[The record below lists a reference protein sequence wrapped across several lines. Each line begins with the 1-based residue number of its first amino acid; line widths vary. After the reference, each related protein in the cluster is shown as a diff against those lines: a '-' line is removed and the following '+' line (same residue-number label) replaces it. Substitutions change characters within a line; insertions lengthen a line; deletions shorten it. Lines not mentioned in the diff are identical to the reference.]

1 MTLRHASHGMT
12 RSSRTALLTL
22 AAVTLAAPP
31 AANAQLLRGLDEQAN
46 ATFQWRSVGPSNMAA
61 RVTDIEAVVGD
72 PKVFYIVY
80 ASSGIWK
87 TENGGTT
94 FKPVFDGEHV
104 VSMGDLAIAPSDP
117 NVLYAGTGEED
128 GRNSISPGGGV
139 YKSVDAG
146 KTWTLT
152 GLERTRH
159 IGRIVVHPTNPDVA
173 WVAALGNIWAA
184 NPERGLYRTENGGKT
199 WILAKHVSDKAGFID
214 LAINPK
220 DPNELWATSWEFR
233 RGPYFMNSGGP
244 GSGLWKSND
253 GGKSWREIKGNGF
266 PVQAKGRVMID
277 VHRANPKV
285 LYAMVEADTA
295 ANPVRPTGPR
305 KVYNYP
311 GDPGDPELYGIGL
324 DIYPLEK
331 TASGLYRSDDGGESW
346 RQINKSN
353 TRPFYFSLVRADPAD
368 PDRVYWGNND
378 FFFSTDGGRTGR
390 QGANDIHIDW
400 HAMWIDPNDPTHFMV
415 GGDGGIGIT
424 RDQGGAYEFIN
435 THAAGQFY
443 AISFDHQPFYR
454 ICGGLQDNG
463 TWCGPSRNTDSDGIL
478 HQDWFQ
484 VGGGDGFYSA
494 QDPSDPDWIFYESQ
508 GGNIGRVNLR
518 TMERAS
524 LRSGGGRPRRSPWS
538 DSLRIARGDT
548 TKPATPAITARLAD
562 IRRRAGLDSA
572 STLRFNWQAP
582 MVMSV
587 HNPQTLYAGGNKLI
601 KSVNRGSQWS
611 VVSPD
616 LSWQDSTRI
625 RVSTQTSGGLTK
637 DVTGAEVNGTI
648 TTIGESTVRPG
659 LLWVGTDDGRVWLT
673 RNDGAD
679 WQDITP
685 RFDGLVPAKTWVS
698 RVEASRADSNT
709 VYVTFDAHRDGDLRA
724 YVFVSRDGG
733 KSFKAIID
741 GLPTEGVAFV
751 HVIRE
756 DPVNPNLLYLGTDT
770 RAYVST
776 NKGLSWHPFG
786 VGLPTVPVHD
796 LKVHPV
802 QRELVA
808 GTHGRSVWINDVS
821 ALQEM
826 TDAVVAKASHLFT
839 MRTAYQFGTTN
850 RLGATQGHQLFIGD
864 NPPFGAPI
872 NYHVGPGGSGDA
884 RIVITNAAGET
895 VRELTAPGGAGLHRV
910 HWDLRSGRG
919 ATPVQPSRLNSQSR
933 TDRPGEASAAG
944 GGGRFGRGGGA
955 PVAAGQYLVTL
966 TANGVT
972 TKQMVT
978 VEQLG
983 PIAGGFYGGDDQR

>member
-22 AAVTLAAPP
+22 AAVTLAAPS

-572 STLRFNWQAP
+572 NTLRFNWQAP

-724 YVFVSRDGG
+724 YAFVSRDGG

-972 TKQMVT
+972 TKQTVT

>member
-1 MTLRHASHGMT
+1 MRLLNT
-12 RSSRTALLTL
+12 RSARIHRLASLALVATVMPSAAGAQYSRPLDAK
-22 AAVTLAAPP
+22 
-31 AANAQLLRGLDEQAN
+31 ANEV
-46 ATFQWRSVGPSNMAA
+46 FQWRSVGPSNMAS
-61 RVTDIEAVVGD
+61 RVTDIEAVVGS

-80 ASSGIWK
+80 AASGIWK

-94 FKPVFDGEHV
+94 FTPIFDGEDV
-104 VSMGDLAIAPSDP
+104 VSMGDLAIAPSNP

-139 YKSVDAG
+139 YKSTDAG
-146 KTWTLT
+146 KTWTHV

-159 IGRIVVHPTNPDVA
+159 IGRIVVHPTNPDIA
-173 WVAALGNIWAA
+173 WVAALGNVWAA
-184 NPERGLYRTENGGKT
+184 NPERGLYRTEDGGKT
-199 WILAKHVSDKAGFID
+199 WIMAKHVSDKAGFID
-214 LAINPK
+214 VAINPK
-220 DPNELWATSWEFR
+220 DANELWATSWEFR

-253 GGKSWREIKGNGF
+253 GGKTWREIRGNGF
-266 PVQAKGRVMID
+266 PAQAKGRVMID

-295 ANPVRPTGPR
+295 ANPVKPTGPR
-305 KVYNYP
+305 RVYNYP

-346 RQINKSN
+346 RQVNKSN
-353 TRPFYFSLVRADPAD
+353 TRPFYFSLVRADPVD

-378 FFFSTDGGRTGR
+378 FFFSTDAGKTGR

-424 RDQGGAYEFIN
+424 RDHGGAYEFIN
-435 THAAGQFY
+435 SHAVGQFY

-463 TWCGPSRNTDSDGIL
+463 SWCGPSRNTDSDGIL

-494 QDPSDPDWIFYESQ
+494 QDPTDPDWIFYESQ

-538 DSLRIARGDT
+538 DSLRLARGDT
-548 TKPATPAITARLAD
+548 TKPVTPAITARLAD

-572 STLRFNWQAP
+572 NTLRFNWQAP

-611 VVSPD
+611 VISPD

-637 DVTGAEVNGTI
+637 DVTGAEVNGTV
-648 TTIGESTVRPG
+648 TTIGESALRPG
-659 LLWVGTDDGRVWLT
+659 LIWVGTDDGRVWLT
-673 RNDGAD
+673 RNDGAA
-679 WQDITP
+679 WEDITP
-685 RFDGLVPAKTWVS
+685 RFKGKVPDKTWVS
-698 RVEASRADSNT
+698 RVEASRVDSNT
-709 VYVTFDAHRDGDLRA
+709 VYVTFDAHRDGDLKP
-724 YVFVSRDGG
+724 YVFVSNDGG
-733 KSFKAIID
+733 RSFRAIMD

-756 DPVNPNLLYLGTDT
+756 DPVNPNVLYLGTDT

-776 NKGLSWHPFG
+776 NKGGSWHRFG
-786 VGLPTVPVHD
+786 SGLPTVPVHD

-808 GTHGRSVWINDVS
+808 GTHGRSIWVNDVS

-826 TDAVVAKASHLFT
+826 TDEVVAKGSHLFT
-839 MRTAYQFGTTN
+839 LRTAYQFGMTN

-864 NPPFGAPI
+864 NPPYGAAI
-872 NYHVGPGGSGDA
+872 NYHVGAGGSGNA
-884 RIVITNAAGET
+884 RIVVTNAAGET
-895 VRELTAPGGAGLHRV
+895 VRELNAPGGAGLHRV
-910 HWDLRSGRG
+910 YWDLRSGRG
-919 ATPVQPSRLNSQSR
+919 ASPVRPSPLNSQLR
-933 TDRPGEASAAG
+933 PDRPGESSEAAG
-944 GGGRFGRGGGA
+944 PAGGGRFGRGGGA
-955 PVAAGQYLVTL
+955 PVAPGQYLVTL
-966 TANGVT
+966 TVNGVT
-972 TKQMVT
+972 TKQVLI

-983 PIAGGFYGGDDQR
+983 PVAGGFYGGDDDQH